1 LQQSELRA
9 CRTSSAT
16 VPAKMGRAE
25 APTTSPAAPTA
36 ISVADL
42 GSYLSRLPG
51 VYVWADVFRV
61 NRVHARSDRRH
72 GHNDGDRNSGS
83 NRRIFNGCCARGV
96 FQKPSKHSHLPA
108 VRRHYIPAGYGFFK
122 PIAQIRIENK
132 PLAGR
137 GGSHGDGEAFRGH
150 DVGEPCRRD

>member
-1 LQQSELRA
+1 
-9 CRTSSAT
+9 
-16 VPAKMGRAE
+16 MGRAE

-36 ISVADL
+36 ILWPIL
-42 GSYLSRLPG
+42 GAIEPASWGIRLGGCIP
-51 VYVWADVFRV
+51 REH
-61 NRVHARSDRRH
+61 RVHARSDRRH

-150 DVGEPCRRD
+150 DVGQPCRRD